1 MDMGMGGPPPGGSG
15 GASGGFSEPPPPM
28 PSELPEQGSKPSDQE
43 TGNQGQS
50 LEKVLDRLVTV
61 LERIEDKLDK
71 LEGKTSEEPEIKPE
85 KETPTPSAVSGGGQ
99 KTAGYSAERLYKE
112 LLRLLEE

>member
-1 MDMGMGGPPPGGSG
+1 
-15 GASGGFSEPPPPM
+15 M
-28 PSELPEQGSKPSDQE
+28 PSDVPGQDSKSSDQG
-43 TGNQGQS
+43 TGGQGQS

-71 LEGKTSEEPEIKPE
+71 LEGKTPEEPEIKPE
-85 KETPTPSAVSGGGQ
+85 KETPTPAAVSGGGQ